1 MQGKIRT
8 DKMTVAK
15 ALYWGLRAHIQ
26 IMNCYETKRKYRQKT
41 PNSNKNP
48 EHRHTTVNPSISLH
62 FFTISYKRTSSL
74 QRHLDISSYFTLSTD

>member
-26 IMNCYETKRKYRQKT
+26 IMNCYEMKRKYRQKT

-48 EHRHTTVNPSISLH
+48 EN
-62 FFTISYKRTSSL
+62 
-74 QRHLDISSYFTLSTD
+74 